1 MEVNYRPR
9 KTKEIKNNGRSAD
22 YTTPNFVH
30 NCPMLCAYCYQHRHN
45 ESTDLNVATNVEDL
59 LENILAHR
67 QTLGDKKPNQVD
79 STYWTYDIGCNTD
92 ISRVAKYI
100 PWKDIFAFAKEKDLK
115 FTFATKWFNQ
125 DFLTFNPDKKVRI
138 RLSLLPEK
146 MIKIMDKGTHSL
158 DMRLSA
164 MEKLYN
170 AGYEVHVNFSPIIVY
185 DGWRDDYRTL
195 FRRVKELGVPD
206 LKAEC
211 IFLTHENKKHLY
223 NQVNYPEAEKYL
235 WFPEA
240 QEAKV
245 SQYGGQAIRYHHRL
259 KSVWSSKF
267 RTILQEELPECT
279 IRYLF

>member
-1 MEVNYRPR
+1 MEINYKPR
-9 KTKEIKNNGRSAD
+9 KTKEIKDNGRSAD

-45 ESTDLNVATNVEDL
+45 EGVDLNVATNTQEL
-59 LENILAHR
+59 LDNILAHR
-67 QTLGDKKPNQVD
+67 QTLGVKTPNQVD
-79 STYWTYDIGCNTD
+79 PAYWTYDIGCNTD

-100 PWKDIFAFAKEKDLK
+100 PWQKIFSFAKTHDLK

-125 DFLTFNPDKKVRI
+125 DFLTFNPNKKVRI
-138 RLSLLPEK
+138 RLSLLPDR
-146 MIKIMDKGTHSL
+146 MTKIMDKGTHPL
-158 DMRLSA
+158 EVRLKA

-185 DGWRDDYRTL
+185 EGWRDDY
-195 FRRVKELGVPD
+195 KELFKQVKALGIPD

-211 IFLTHENKKHLY
+211 IFLTHEHKKHLY

-240 QEAKV
+240 QENKV
-245 SQYGGQAIRYHHRL
+245 SQYGGQAIRYQSRL
-259 KSVWSSKF
+259 KTIWSYKF
-267 RTILQEELPECT
+267 KSILQEELPSCT